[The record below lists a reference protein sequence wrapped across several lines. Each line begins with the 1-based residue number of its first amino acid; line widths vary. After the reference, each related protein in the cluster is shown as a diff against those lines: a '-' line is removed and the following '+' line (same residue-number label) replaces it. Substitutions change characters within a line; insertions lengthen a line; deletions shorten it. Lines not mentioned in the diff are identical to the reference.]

1 MMHHPT
7 YFTNQVLL
15 KLKKLMREEIIII
28 ISVKFGLVY
37 YGTTTHLFYAL

>member
-1 MMHHPT
+1 MN
-7 YFTNQVLL
+7 FKVLFKSSYDL
-15 KLKKLMREEIIII
+15 LEEFIKI